1 MITRYET
8 ADQFVVIADT
18 SVSSYSVMWGWLRVT
33 TAKTPVRITVEILVE
48 VKPEL
53 SDNLEVTG

>member
-8 ADQFVVIADT
+8 ADQFVVHADA
-18 SVSSYSVMWGWLRVT
+18 SVRRYGDMWGGMHIT
-33 TAKTPVRITVEILVE
+33 TSKTPVRITVEILVE